1 MNGQRQKKDWRQME
15 EAYEAL
21 LSVVRAHEKNR
32 GGAETDVLS
41 YILRY
46 LNIQEPDIPAEI
58 TDKRERLEYVLRPSG
73 VMYRTVRLDGDWWKT
88 VTGPM
93 LGTLEDGTPV
103 ALIPTLFNGYVY
115 YDAEG
120 NRIAV
125 NRKTARKIQAKAI
138 SFTRS
143 LPLRPIRLRDFLK
156 FLLEELSPG
165 DILWVLFASL
175 CAGLLGMVLPYINQL
190 IFDRIIPIGMAEN
203 ILPAAA
209 LLAGATVG
217 GLLFGISRSLVLA
230 RLSDKIILA
239 ARSASMARIMSLPPS
254 FFKEYSAGDLA
265 QRVNGMDRI
274 AKTLSGTVLTTG
286 LTAIFSF
293 VYIFQ
298 MVSFSPQLVAPG
310 MLMICASVAVLT
322 AVMLVQARVEKKR
335 VTLNA
340 KTNGLIYGLYKGIQ
354 KIKIAGAEKRA
365 FSKWAKAYAEI
376 GTVRF
381 RPPLFLILSG
391 ALTGAVSLGGT
402 ILLYYVAGT
411 SGISQSDYIAFST
424 AYGAIS
430 SALVALAG
438 VAPELAKIGPQIEI
452 IQPVFD
458 AQPEVDMQ
466 KKQPA
471 ALHGEIDISNV
482 SFRYTE
488 DMPLILDNFSL
499 HIRQGEYVGIV
510 GKSGCGKSTLL
521 RLLIGFEQPESGAI
535 YYDGNDMETLDLR
548 WLRQKTG
555 VVLQDG
561 KLMNGDIF
569 SNIIVTAPWS
579 TMDDAWEAARL
590 AGIAEDIEKM
600 PMGMM
605 TVIGE
610 DGHGLSGG
618 QKQRLLIARALV
630 GKPGIL
636 LFDEAT
642 SALDNLVQ
650 DMVAENI
657 ARIGCTRIAVAHRL
671 STVRQ
676 CDRIIMIDG
685 GRIAE
690 EGSYEEL
697 MEKRGL
703 FYEFAVRQ
711 IA

>member
-438 VAPELAKIGPQIEI
+438 IAPELAKIGPQIEI